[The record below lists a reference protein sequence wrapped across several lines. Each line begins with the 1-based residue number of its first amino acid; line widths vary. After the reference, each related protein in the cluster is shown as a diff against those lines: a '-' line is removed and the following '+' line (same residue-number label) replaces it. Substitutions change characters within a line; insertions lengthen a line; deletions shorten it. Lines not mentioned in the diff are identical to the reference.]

1 MHLAYKSTFHSLL
14 KEEKLNTFSLRAK
27 EPVKRDSVTHVATSS
42 NQVWS
47 WNITWLSEPVCGQN
61 HKLHL
66 ILVMFSRFILGYE
79 VWDTE
84 NNLYS
89 KQLVRKVLLSQ
100 GIAGETFDS

>member
-1 MHLAYKSTFHSLL
+1 
-14 KEEKLNTFSLRAK
+14 K

-100 GIAGETFDS
+100 GIAGKHLILNSDIWKPISSPLSTSVVFLEE